1 MSALMAI
8 FPIRFFRARRGNVTV
23 RRDERSGTFHCG
35 MR

>member
-1 MSALMAI
+1 MSALMAV
-8 FPIRFFRARRGNVTV
+8 FPIRFFTLGAANVTG